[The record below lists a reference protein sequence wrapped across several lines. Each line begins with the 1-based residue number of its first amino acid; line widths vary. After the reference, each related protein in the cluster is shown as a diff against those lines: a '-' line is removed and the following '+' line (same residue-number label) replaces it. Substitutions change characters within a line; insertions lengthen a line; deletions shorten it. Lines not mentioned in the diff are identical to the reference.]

1 MEKAKLGQVKK
12 VYLLKPLRTRV
23 YKSIKKRKLSA
34 SKVSLY
40 LFLLLVLGLG
50 INELGRIL
58 TGSLDSY
65 SVEAK
70 QSYYNTSLNIDP
82 SAIAFS
88 NKFNASEVLGI
99 STVNKINTNISLV
112 DERAYVFDQYFLANN
127 SPLYGYGKYFV
138 EKCDQ
143 YGAPRD
149 CITIVAIARNETNLC
164 KYKVSAEMHNCWGFG
179 GGGEHR
185 LYFESFEASID
196 RVSRVLMEGYG
207 TQYLIDPSLMEG
219 TFCGPQDECKNWGNS
234 IKFFIKQ
241 IDQFGKDLGVGSL
254 LELRNS

>member
-1 MEKAKLGQVKK
+1 MAKTKLGKVKK
-12 VYLLKPLRTRV
+12 VYLLKPFKTRIQ
-23 YKSIKKRKLSA
+23 KNLKKRKITA
-34 SKVSLY
+34 SKVSFY
-40 LFLLLVLGLG
+40 LFLFLVLGLG
-50 INELGRIL
+50 VNELGRIL
-58 TGSLDSY
+58 TGSISSY

-70 QSYYNTSLNIDP
+70 ESYYNTSLNIDP
-82 SAIAFS
+82 TAISFS
-88 NKFNASEVLGI
+88 NKFNNSEVLGE
-99 STVNKINTNISLV
+99 SAVRKINTNISLV

-143 YGAPRD
+143 YGAPKD
-149 CITIVAIARNETNLC
+149 CITIIAIARNETNLC

-179 GGGEHR
+179 GGGEYR

-196 RVSRVLMEGYG
+196 KVSRVLMEGYG
-207 TQYLIDPSLMEG
+207 PQYMIDPSLMEG

-241 IDQFGKDLGVGSL
+241 IDEFGKSLGVGSL
-254 LELRNS
+254 LDLRNS